1 MSETKI
7 RTEEMGKWLKIL
19 FWLLIISTVA
29 GIFITEETVEKVPA
43 LQLVSTLFVIA
54 YGGVLLKMSAC
65 DPACG
70 RYRTAGICK
79 ILSAALSAALSLL
92 SGGTGVTAFALILLA
107 LLAAAALDIAGEYQ
121 ELKGHAAVLQER
133 DLLLSEKWLRL
144 VKWYVGLLAGSAA
157 GVILSALLPLAGV
170 VLVLAAGVGIIV
182 VSVVKIVYLYRTGK
196 DYCVSR

>member
-1 MSETKI
+1 MSETKSC
-7 RTEEMGKWLKIL
+7 TEEMGKWLKIL

-79 ILSAALSAALSLL
+79 ILSAALS
-92 SGGTGVTAFALILLA
+92 VLLA

-196 DYCVSR
+196 DYK